1 MDSSLNK
8 ISLVNSTTDRGNIG
22 QEFSASEV
30 RKLLQ
35 ILFPQRR
42 LVLSQFTFFN
52 QVGVS
57 NPSGSTSRRG
67 RRCYRLEDLLPIALV
82 LALKEEGIPYKNLEK
97 LPKAIQ
103 ENLEKI
109 FSFQEMCIASG
120 WGTKVNL
127 CFGPQANQSESLL
140 SFLDEPNLLGL
151 YWSFDVSDLAKQLIM
166 ACEKYHQQKL
176 QSYSSIYRAA

>member
-1 MDSSLNK
+1 MQSLVNK
-8 ISLVNSTTDRGNIG
+8 ISIE

-35 ILFPQRR
+35 VLFPQRR

-57 NPSGSTSRRG
+57 TPSGSTSRRG
-67 RRCYRLEDLLPIALV
+67 RRCYRLQDLLPIALV
-82 LALKEEGIPYKNLEK
+82 LALKEEGIPYKNLEN
-97 LPKAIQ
+97 LPKSIQ

-127 CFGPQANQSESLL
+127 SFGAVAHSAESLI
-140 SFLDEPNLLGL
+140 SFLDQENVLGL
-151 YWSFDVSDLAKQLIM
+151 FWSFDVSDLAKQLLE
-166 ACEKYHQQKL
+166 ACEKYNQQRL
-176 QSYSSIYRAA
+176 QSYTSIYRAA